1 MCVLKVVMFNSY
13 VAVYQW
19 CLDPNL
25 SSLHDQNMFLLAF
38 PRWSERNLLRFI
50 TASSQVSQQ
59 DQGHAKGQG
68 TSTAALRQGL
78 HPLQFP
84 LHQIH
89 LGLHALGENPSKVWE
104 KIGGRVTKGC
114 LVDDCRRYTWLYY
127 PIYIYIYYVWYG
139 HPSHTVGP
147 YNGFINPSHKSI
159 MNGLMPIPHMG
170 MLH

>member
-1 MCVLKVVMFNSY
+1 MCVLKVVMFDSY

-78 HPLQFP
+78 DPLQFP

-89 LGLHALGENPSKVWE
+89 LGLHALGENHQKSGKRLGIELLRDAWLMIVGV
-104 KIGGRVTKGC
+104 IHG
-114 LVDDCRRYTWLYY
+114 YTI
-127 PIYIYIYYVWYG
+127 PYIYIHYVWYG

-147 YNGFINPSHKSI
+147 YNGFINPLWMDWCPSP
-159 MNGLMPIPHMG
+159 NMG
-170 MLH
+170 ILH

>member
-78 HPLQFP
+78 DPLQFP

-89 LGLHALGENPSKVWE
+89 LGLHALGENHQKSGKRLGIELLRDAWLMIVGV
-104 KIGGRVTKGC
+104 IHG
-114 LVDDCRRYTWLYY
+114 YTIPY
-127 PIYIYIYYVWYG
+127 IYIYIHYVWYG

-147 YNGFINPSHKSI
+147 YNGFINPLWMDWCPSP
-159 MNGLMPIPHMG
+159 NMG
-170 MLH
+170 ILH